1 VRTTLTLDPDVAA
14 KLAAEVRRSGRPF
27 KQVVND
33 HLRQALTA
41 KRVAGPKAPFHVRT
55 RPLDPIADISFD
67 NVEALLDQIEGAAR
81 R

>member
-14 KLAAEVRRSGRPF
+14 KLKAEVRRSGRPF

-41 KRVAGPKAPFHVRT
+41 RRVAGPRAPFQVRT
-55 RPLDPIADISFD
+55 RPLDPIAGLSVD
-67 NVEALLDQIEGAAR
+67 NVEALLDQIEGATR